1 MTEVFYWFGAT
12 LIFGGV
18 LIAGLAIA
26 AMKSEVAKAA
36 FFIA

>member
-1 MTEVFYWFGAT
+1 MIEVFQWFGAT

-26 AMKSEVAKAA
+26 AMKK
-36 FFIA
+36 